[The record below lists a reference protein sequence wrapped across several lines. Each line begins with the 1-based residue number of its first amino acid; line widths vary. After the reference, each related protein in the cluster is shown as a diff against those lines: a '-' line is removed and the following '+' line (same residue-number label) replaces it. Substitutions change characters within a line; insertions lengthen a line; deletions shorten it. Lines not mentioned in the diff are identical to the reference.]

1 MGHLHVSRAGPG
13 QEQDG
18 RRSTVYYVQHRRSR
32 KPNIYIYMFPVSQI
46 HTKKHRRGTD
56 ALYFRP
62 QMFRNPRSRSNASR
76 DAYVCHIRIR
86 FAMPRHIRIS
96 IHILKRLSPA
106 SMLIAKSENGEGN
119 CMKVQL
125 SGLYLLERAPNSA
138 AEQNRVACKC
148 KASLNVLACFQF
160 PNTHKQTPPCHRH
173 IIFLFLFWRSTH
185 YISGQNVPESQKQKQ
200 GK

>member
-1 MGHLHVSRAGPG
+1 MEARLNPGNGPSAC
-13 QEQDG
+13 EQSWSWTRTG
-18 RRSTVYYVQHRRSR
+18 RTTEYRTCNTVVHGNQTYT
-32 KPNIYIYMFPVSQI
+32 YMFPVPQI
-46 HTKKHRRGTD
+46 LQTKNHRRGTG

-62 QMFRNPRSRSNASR
+62 EMFQNPRSRNNASR
-76 DAYVCHIRIR
+76 DAYICHIRIR

-96 IHILKRLSPA
+96 IHIPKRLSPA

-125 SGLYLLERAPNSA
+125 SGLYLLERAPKSA
-138 AEQNRVACKC
+138 AEQNRAACKC

-173 IIFLFLFWRSTH
+173 IIFLFF
-185 YISGQNVPESQKQKQ
+185 
-200 GK
+200 